1 LTSKLPSINTF
12 LKFMISRGN
21 ISTKRFANTR
31 TQKSAPKDW
40 HFDTLPFPALR
51 SQFFSEYRTSTPKK
65 IYDIPWAYT
74 PQTFRGPPWVNS
86 IMNRPAWKE
95 WNIPSSPHSNRCGSK
110 KALRWIWALP
120 YCNVHRFWFLAGNL
134 THDWL
139 LNEFKHGSSGSC
151 SRRSTIARRP
161 AFSKDMCAV
170 LVGEQGEVAVMHVY
184 VPRNTHTHI
193 YIYIHIQCTSYHM
206 HIGPNTNIEI
216 YEEERFYT
224 YTQTCISTKHTCTL
238 HTHACSTITHIH
250 ILKDTRCRCCTHMR
264 MFTYNLTCW
273 SFTPKF
279 TYTHIHIF
287 MKEWRTNTCKETY
300 KAGTYDTRSTKLI
313 II

>member
-1 LTSKLPSINTF
+1 MF

-161 AFSKDMCAV
+161 AFSKDMWAV

-184 VPRNTHTHI
+184 LPRNTHI

-216 YEEERFYT
+216 YEEERFYM

-300 KAGTYDTRSTKLI
+300 KAGTYDTRSTKVI